1 MRTRSLLVALVL
13 GTAASLVPSARDAHA
28 CGGCFTAPPSPTESG
43 TVVTDHRMILAVS
56 LLKTTLYDEIRYQGA
71 PSSFAWVL
79 PIHGPVTVGL
89 SADVLFAALE
99 QATTTT
105 IVAPPLPC
113 PPPPG
118 CPACAGLPNLK
129 TNFTAVVDAPAL
141 SPVTVLGRAVVGP
154 YDTVQLQS
162 TDPAALETW
171 LSANG
176 YAIPDSIR
184 PTLAAYVADGFDFLA
199 LRLEP
204 GQGVQAMRPVSV
216 TSAGAGLTLPL
227 RMVAA
232 GAGATVGVT
241 LWVVAQGRYEPQNF
255 GTFTVSPSELTW
267 DWTAKDSDY
276 ATVRAKREAALGNAA
291 WQIESAL
298 EVPPTRVE
306 GFVLGRPADTDYP
319 SAPAPD
325 AGLDDG
331 APGGTAEEA
340 RRRDLATLFA
350 ADAPTVV
357 VTRLRADLSQA
368 ALANDLVLQA
378 SAEQAP
384 MSNVY
389 RVTRATGVPACPK
402 YAPLTC
408 PPCSKGGG
416 PGCATARP
424 ADGAGHAAA
433 AMLAGLVGLSMAR
446 VYRRRKDRPR
456 S

>member
-1 MRTRSLLVALVL
+1 MRIRSLLMALAL
-13 GTAASLVPSARDAHA
+13 GTALPLLPSARDARA
-28 CGGCFTAPPSPTESG
+28 CGGCFIAPSPTESG

-56 LLKTTLYDEIRYQGA
+56 PQQTTLYDQIRYQGA

-79 PIHGPVTVGL
+79 PIRGPVAVGL

-99 QATTTT
+99 QVTRTTV
-105 IVAPPLPC
+105 VAPPLPC
-113 PPPPG
+113 PPPAT
-118 CPACAGLPNLK
+118 CPACGGPYLK
-129 TNFTAVVDAPAL
+129 TNFTAVVDTPAL
-141 SPVTVLGRAVVGP
+141 PPVTVLGKAVVGP

-162 TDPAALETW
+162 TDPVALETW
-171 LSANG
+171 LTANG
-176 YAIPDSIR
+176 YAVPESIR
-184 PTLAAYVADGFDFLA
+184 STLAAYVADGFDFLA

-232 GAGATVGVT
+232 GTGATVGVT

-255 GTFTVSPSELTW
+255 ATFAVSPSELTW

-276 ATVRAKREAALGNAA
+276 ATVRANKEAAFGHAA

-298 EVPPTRVE
+298 EIPLARVE
-306 GFVLGRPADTDYP
+306 GFVLARPADTDYP
-319 SAPAPD
+319 SSPAPD
-325 AGLDDG
+325 AALDDAG
-331 APGGTAEEA
+331 PGVTAEEA
-340 RRRDLATLFA
+340 RRQDLATLFA
-350 ADAPTVV
+350 ADAATVV
-357 VTRLRADLSQA
+357 VTRMRADLSQA

-389 RVTRATGVPACPK
+389 RVTRAVGVPACPK

-408 PPCSKGGG
+408 PPCGKGGG
-416 PGCATARP
+416 LGCATASQ
-424 ADGAGHAAA
+424 ADGGGEAVV
-433 AMLAGLVGLSMAR
+433 LAGLVGLLVVRA
-446 VYRRRKDRPR
+446 YGRRRRRPR
-456 S
+456 L